1 MNNGPNALRAEIARQ
16 VDEYIKRGGKITVL
30 PSFQDSPKARCT
42 AGGHIPGSG
51 RYD

>member
-1 MNNGPNALRAEIARQ
+1 MNNDQNAIRAEIARQ
-16 VDEYIKRGGKITVL
+16 VDEYIKRGCTITVL
-30 PSFQDSPKARCT
+30 PSFQDNQKARCT